1 MVALTPWTSL
11 IEADQRGGL
20 VHMFGRTLILI
31 LVALLALGALSIMA
45 FTPDN
50 IAITQNDEVVERDD
64 SYDLYGVSDDDD
76 DSGNAPTNDTGS
88 DGNTSG
94 EWSNGSFSD
103 HSTYA
108 ARARNLG
115 FW

>member
-31 LVALLALGALSIMA
+31 LVALLALGALSLMA
-45 FTPDN
+45 FTPNN

-76 DSGNAPTNDTGS
+76 DSGNAPTTA
-88 DGNTSG
+88 TRAA
-94 EWSNGSFSD
+94 NGAM
-103 HSTYA
+103 A
-108 ARARNLG
+108 ASVIIRPTPREPET
-115 FW
+115 